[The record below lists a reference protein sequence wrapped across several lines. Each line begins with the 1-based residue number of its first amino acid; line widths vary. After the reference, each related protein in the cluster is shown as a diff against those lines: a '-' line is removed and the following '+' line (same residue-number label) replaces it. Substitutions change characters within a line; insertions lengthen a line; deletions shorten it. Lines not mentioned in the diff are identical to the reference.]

1 MRGRL
6 SARLSA
12 CRYRWQL
19 YRRLRWTDPTVNE
32 VELAVIGAAALLS
45 IMAVLIIMAG
55 RG

>member
-6 SARLSA
+6 AARLSA
-12 CRYRWQL
+12 WRYRWEM
-19 YRRLRWTDPTVNE
+19 YRRARWTEDTVNE